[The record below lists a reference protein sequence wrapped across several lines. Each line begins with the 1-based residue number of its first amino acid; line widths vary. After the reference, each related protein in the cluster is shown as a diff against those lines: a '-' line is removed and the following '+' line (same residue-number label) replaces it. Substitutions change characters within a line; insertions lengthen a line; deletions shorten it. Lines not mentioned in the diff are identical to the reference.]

1 MKNLLIEDVLSWERF
16 FKESKKRN
24 FYPPKKIEMFNRLIS
39 HTNNFFVIAAI
50 GAFTPG
56 LLQDYSRITQDYPKI
71 YSRITLG
78 LLYKITIF
86 DLSNICKMI
95 LLKKSEI
102 VSISVR
108 CLFFGGP

>member
-1 MKNLLIEDVLSWERF
+1 M
-16 FKESKKRN
+16 ESKWNKYGVKPETNLSQTR
-24 FYPPKKIEMFNRLIS
+24 IRMIS
-39 HTNNFFVIAAI
+39 LF

-56 LLQDYSRITQDYPKI
+56 LLQDYSRITQDYSRI

-102 VSISVR
+102 VLISVR